1 MAKIMTQPRILLNN
15 IVGAFA
21 RSTNVVGVERTIL
34 EEMKFQAMYNEEVNF
49 LANEGGA

>member
-1 MAKIMTQPRILLNN
+1 M
-15 IVGAFA
+15 GAFA
-21 RSTNVVGVERTIL
+21 HSANVVGVRRNSL